1 MHFFGIPILPKERNS
16 IFHISMSDPTL
27 SVCVRLSR
35 KAYFPG
41 AVVSGIVTLEP
52 IRESETGEY
61 LSIISAQV

>member
-1 MHFFGIPILPKERNS
+1 
-16 IFHISMSDPTL
+16 MSDPTL

-52 IRESETGEY
+52 VRETETGEY
-61 LSIISAQV
+61 LSSISAQVWNK

>member
-1 MHFFGIPILPKERNS
+1 MN
-16 IFHISMSDPTL
+16 DPTL

-52 IRESETGEY
+52 LVASEMGEY
-61 LSIISAQV
+61 LSFLSVQVSGGRIA